1 MDSLDQYIQ
10 GVVTKEIYEPEN
22 YIRTIQNSLD
32 TNDRH
37 HKYFNLYKVAIIV
50 ICLLCTSGIAYAT
63 YNYVKNNFNR
73 RKGIETAINN
83 VYIMNVDGEPVTSN
97 DVSLK
102 INQILLD
109 DYNLDISFNLEFKN
123 MEIPDNVQA
132 IKFESMLITDEN
144 NNILYHS
151 GNKEIFDEFVTKNNL
166 NVSYKEYT
174 DKYINSGLSINI
186 IPDNKSSFMLACNLS
201 PFNATFPK
209 STKYN
214 IYIEN
219 IVFSINNTD
228 KVINANWNLESSLT
242 SDFQNRNLV
251 KYTCQNLSDYN
262 NIVNV
267 DVVTYTTGTNLK
279 IEMKFPSTSADSK
292 KLKELID
299 KAKNEQSSNSAQIID
314 SYNSNDI
321 SETEK
326 ELQNIRNNFHN
337 LISNIYIEDSF
348 GKKFYITNNITTN
361 ENFYINSNNS
371 NIIYSNIFD
380 ITTYACTTNMILH
393 FNYGSIEYNINLI
406 CSKD

>member
-10 GVVTKEIYEPEN
+10 GVVTKEIYEPED
-22 YIRTIQNSLD
+22 YIRTIKSSLD

-37 HKYFNLYKVAIIV
+37 HKHFNLYKVAIIV

-83 VYIMNVDGEPVTSN
+83 GYIMNVDGEPVTSN
-97 DVSLK
+97 DISLK
-102 INQILLD
+102 IDQILLD
-109 DYNLDISFNLEFKN
+109 DYNLDISFDLEFKN
-123 MEIPDNVQA
+123 MEIPDNVQL
-132 IKFESMLITDEN
+132 IKFENILITDEN
-144 NNILYHS
+144 NNIIYHS
-151 GNKEIFDEFVTKNNL
+151 GNKNIFDNFVKSNDLDLKYNDY
-166 NVSYKEYT
+166 NE
-174 DKYINSGLSINI
+174 KYINSGLSVNI
-186 IPDNKSSFMLACNLS
+186 ISKDNSSFVLACNLS

-242 SDFQNRNLV
+242 SDFQNRISV

-279 IEMKFPSTSADSK
+279 IQMKLPSTLADSK

-299 KAKNEQSSNSAQIID
+299 KAKNEQSSNSSQIMD
-314 SYNSNDI
+314 YYDGDYVTK
-321 SETEK
+321 TEK
-326 ELQNIRNNFHN
+326 NLYILDEHIYNLFNNIFIKTS
-337 LISNIYIEDSF
+337 LDE
-348 GKKFYITNNITTN
+348 KFYTTNNITTN
-361 ENFYINSNNS
+361 KTFHISPNNTS
-371 NIIYSNIFD
+371 IIYSNTFD
-380 ITTYACTTNMILH
+380 MTSYDYTDIIYLH
-393 FNYGSIEYNINLI
+393 FTYNSHEYNIKLTA
-406 CSKD
+406 SD

>member
-37 HKYFNLYKVAIIV
+37 RKYFNLYKVAIIV

-83 VYIMNVDGEPVTSN
+83 GYIMNVDGEPVTSN

-109 DYNLDISFNLEFKN
+109 DYNLDISFGLEFKN
-123 MEIPDNVQA
+123 MEIPDNVQL
-132 IKFESMLITDEN
+132 IKFENILITDEN
-144 NNILYHS
+144 NNIIYHS
-151 GNKEIFDEFVTKNNL
+151 GNKNIFDNFVKSNDLDLKYKNYN
-166 NVSYKEYT
+166 
-174 DKYINSGLSINI
+174 DKYINSDLSVNI
-186 IPDNKSSFMLACNLS
+186 ISKNSSAFTLVCNLS

-242 SDFQNRNLV
+242 SDFQNRISI

-262 NIVNV
+262 DIVNV
-267 DVVTYTTGTNLK
+267 DVITYTTGTNFK
-279 IEMKFPSTSADSK
+279 IEMKVPTTITDSK

-299 KAKNEQSSNSAQIID
+299 KAKNEQLSD
-314 SYNSNDI
+314 SDTI
-321 SETEK
+321 SEFYNGFYITNTEK
-326 ELQNIRNNFHN
+326 ELYNENNRIYNPFN
-337 LISNIYIEDSF
+337 NIYIENSS
-348 GKKFYITNNITTN
+348 GEKFYITNNVNTDSTVYRSLKQDYLLYNCIIDMTTYNCTDQITLHFTYNN
-361 ENFYINSNNS
+361 EN
-371 NIIYSNIFD
+371 YS
-380 ITTYACTTNMILH
+380 IL
-393 FNYGSIEYNINLI
+393 LI
-406 CSKD
+406 SLK

>member
-83 VYIMNVDGEPVTSN
+83 GYIMNVDGEPVTSN

-109 DYNLDISFNLEFKN
+109 DYNLDISFGLEFKN

-151 GNKEIFDEFVTKNNL
+151 GSKEIFDEFVTKNNL

-242 SDFQNRNLV
+242 SDFQNRNSV

-279 IEMKFPSTSADSK
+279 IEMKLSNDEIDAK
-292 KLKELID
+292 KLKELIE
-299 KAKNEQSSNSAQIID
+299 KAKNENANLSNVKQ
-314 SYNSNDI
+314 NSKT
-321 SETEK
+321 ETEY
-326 ELQNIRNNFHN
+326 Q
-337 LISNIYIEDSF
+337 IYNKKSAVYDFFKDIFIENSL
-348 GKKFYITNNITTN
+348 GKKFYPTSNITTN
-361 ENFYINSNNS
+361 KTFYISPNNTGITYLNTFDMTS
-371 NIIYSNIFD
+371 YDYTDTIY
-380 ITTYACTTNMILH
+380 LH
-393 FNYGSIEYNINLI
+393 FIYNSHEYNIQLNVL
-406 CSKD
+406 D

>member
-37 HKYFNLYKVAIIV
+37 RKYFNLYKVAIIV

-83 VYIMNVDGEPVTSN
+83 GYIMNVDGEPVTSN

-109 DYNLDISFNLEFKN
+109 DYNLDISFGLEFKN
-123 MEIPDNVQA
+123 MEIPDNIQA
-132 IKFESMLITDEN
+132 IEFESMLITDEN

-151 GNKEIFDEFVTKNNL
+151 GSKEIFDEFVTKNNL

-174 DKYINSGLSINI
+174 NKYINSGLSINI

-242 SDFQNRNLV
+242 SDFQNRISV

-279 IEMKFPSTSADSK
+279 IEMKFPSTLADSK

-299 KAKNEQSSNSAQIID
+299 KAKNEQSSNSSQIMD
-314 SYNSNDI
+314 YYDGDYVTK
-321 SETEK
+321 TEK
-326 ELQNIRNNFHN
+326 NLYILDEHIYNLFNNIFIKTS
-337 LISNIYIEDSF
+337 LDE
-348 GKKFYITNNITTN
+348 KFYTTNNITTN
-361 ENFYINSNNS
+361 KTFHISPNNTS
-371 NIIYSNIFD
+371 IIYSNTFD
-380 ITTYACTTNMILH
+380 MTSYDYTDIIYLH
-393 FNYGSIEYNINLI
+393 FTYNSHEYNIKLTA
-406 CSKD
+406 SD

>member
-37 HKYFNLYKVAIIV
+37 RKYFNLYKVAIIV

-83 VYIMNVDGEPVTSN
+83 GYIMNVDGEPVTSN

-109 DYNLDISFNLEFKN
+109 DYNLDISFGLEFKN

-132 IKFESMLITDEN
+132 IKFESMLITDES

-279 IEMKFPSTSADSK
+279 IEMKFPSTLADSK

-299 KAKNEQSSNSAQIID
+299 KAKNEQSSNSSQIMD
-314 SYNSNDI
+314 YYDGDYVTK
-321 SETEK
+321 TEK
-326 ELQNIRNNFHN
+326 NLYILDEHIYNLFNNIFIKTS
-337 LISNIYIEDSF
+337 LDE
-348 GKKFYITNNITTN
+348 KFYTTNNITTN
-361 ENFYINSNNS
+361 KTFHISPNNTS
-371 NIIYSNIFD
+371 IIYSNTFD
-380 ITTYACTTNMILH
+380 MTSYDYTDIIYLH
-393 FNYGSIEYNINLI
+393 FTYNSHEYNIKLTA
-406 CSKD
+406 SY

>member
-83 VYIMNVDGEPVTSN
+83 GYIMNVDGEPITSN

-109 DYNLDISFNLEFKN
+109 DYNLDISFGLEFKN

-132 IKFESMLITDEN
+132 IKFESMLITDES

-279 IEMKFPSTSADSK
+279 IEMKFPSTLADSK

-299 KAKNEQSSNSAQIID
+299 KAKNEQSSNSSQIMD
-314 SYNSNDI
+314 YYDGDYVTK
-321 SETEK
+321 TEK
-326 ELQNIRNNFHN
+326 NLYILDEHIYNLFNNIFIKTS
-337 LISNIYIEDSF
+337 LDE
-348 GKKFYITNNITTN
+348 KFYTTNNITTN
-361 ENFYINSNNS
+361 KTFHISPNNTS
-371 NIIYSNIFD
+371 IIYSNTFD
-380 ITTYACTTNMILH
+380 MTSYDYTDIIYLH
-393 FNYGSIEYNINLI
+393 FTYNSHEYNIKLTA
-406 CSKD
+406 SY